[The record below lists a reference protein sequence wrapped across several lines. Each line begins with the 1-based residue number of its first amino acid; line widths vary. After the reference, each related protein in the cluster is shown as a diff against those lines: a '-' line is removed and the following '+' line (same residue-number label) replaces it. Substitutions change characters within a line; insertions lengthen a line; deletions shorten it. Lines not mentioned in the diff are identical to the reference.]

1 MLAGA
6 AAVLLTEALSLG
18 GWIERVPLAVGW
30 LTIVAAAAV
39 WLWRHPP
46 QIPPLQWRP
55 FESVIVAAIGVIV
68 AIVAVTAWLSPPNS
82 ADAMAYHLPRVVY
95 WAQAGSVR
103 FFPTPYFNQ
112 ICLQPI
118 NEYLMLHAYVLSGG
132 DRWTNLLTA
141 GAYGFAIVGVS
152 AAARDVG
159 LGTRGQALAALFCAT
174 LPNGILQASGA
185 KNEWLLA
192 LWMVAAIYFARRG
205 ESVWLALAVALA
217 LGTKATAYL
226 FLPPLLLVCG
236 CRDWRTGGTEVPR
249 RLKSAP
255 PRAAQTLAWI
265 AAAVLLLDGPQFVR
279 NVQLSGNPLGYDS
292 AQGNGVYRWRNES
305 LGLRSTM
312 SNALRHTSEQLGDRS
327 VRWNARVYEAVV
339 RAHRALGLD
348 PQDPSTTWPGTVYGP
363 PRNANHEADANN
375 RWHLLLALGG
385 ALFAIAT
392 RRRNVAWLCAALAAG
407 FLLFCFY
414 LKWQPFMA
422 RLELPLFVLAAIPA
436 AVLLDRLRP
445 AIIPAVICLF
455 LVMNARLPLLANWT
469 RPLKGP
475 ASVFRVDRDTRYFA
489 DMSQWNNRESY
500 VEAVE
505 RTARSGCLRVGIDIN
520 ENQVEYPFQALLR
533 ERVPAVR
540 FEHTGVENASA
551 RYYREAP
558 RPCAVLCLDCA
569 GNARRAAMYRGRVE
583 SIGRFLLFLP

>member
-1 MLAGA
+1 VGDLAIRAAVLVGA
-6 AAVLLTEALSLG
+6 AAVLLTETLSLG
-18 GWIERVPLAVGW
+18 GWIHRGPPAVAWVAMLAG
-30 LTIVAAAAV
+30 AAV
-39 WLWRHPP
+39 WVWRHPP
-46 QIPPLQWRP
+46 ALPRWSWRP
-55 FESVIVAAIGVIV
+55 FESTVVAAVGVIV
-68 AIVAVTAWLSPPNS
+68 GIVAVTAWWSPPNS

-112 ICLQPI
+112 ISLQPI
-118 NEYLMLHAYVLSGG
+118 DEYLMLHTYVLSGG
-132 DRWTNLLTA
+132 DRWVNLLTV
-141 GAYGFAIVGVS
+141 GTYVLAIVGVS
-152 AAARDVG
+152 LAAREMG

-192 LWMVAAIYFARRG
+192 LWMVAAVYFARRR
-205 ESVWLALAVALA
+205 EAVWLALAVALA

-226 FLPPLLLVCG
+226 FLPPVLLACG
-236 CRDWRTGGTEVPR
+236 LKWR
-249 RLKSAP
+249 K
-255 PRAAQTLAWI
+255 LAWI

-279 NVQLSGNPLGYDS
+279 NVQLSGSPLGYDS

-305 LGLRSTM
+305 PGWRSTV
-312 SNALRHTSEQLGDRS
+312 SNALRHTSEQLGGRS
-327 VRWNARVYEAVV
+327 PGWNARVYGAVV

-348 PQDPSTTWPGTVYGP
+348 PQDASTTWPGTVYGP

-375 RWHLLLALGG
+375 RWHLLLGLAG
-385 ALFAIAT
+385 ALVAIAMG
-392 RRRNVAWLCAALAAG
+392 RRDVAWLCGGLAAG

-436 AVLLDRLRP
+436 ALLVDRLRP
-445 AIIPAVICLF
+445 AIVPAAICLF
-455 LVMNARLPLLANWT
+455 LAMNARLSLLENWT

-489 DMSQWNNRESY
+489 DMSQWDNRESY

-520 ENQVEYPFQALLR
+520 ENQLEYPFQALLR

-569 GNARRAAMYRGRVE
+569 GNAKRVAMYGGRVE
-583 SIGRFLLFLP
+583 TIGRFLLFQ

>member
-1 MLAGA
+1 VGDLAIRAAVLVGA
-6 AAVLLTEALSLG
+6 AAVLLTETLSLG
-18 GWIERVPLAVGW
+18 GWIHRGPLAVAW
-30 LTIVAAAAV
+30 VAMLAGAAV
-39 WLWRHPP
+39 WVWRHPP
-46 QIPPLQWRP
+46 ALPRWSWRP
-55 FESVIVAAIGVIV
+55 FESTVVAAVGVIV
-68 AIVAVTAWLSPPNS
+68 GIVAVTAWWSPPNS

-112 ICLQPI
+112 ISLQPI
-118 NEYLMLHAYVLSGG
+118 DEYLMLHTYVLSGG
-132 DRWTNLLTA
+132 DRWVNLLTV
-141 GAYGFAIVGVS
+141 GTYVLAIVGVS
-152 AAARDVG
+152 LAAREMG

-192 LWMVAAIYFARRG
+192 LWMVAAVYFARRR
-205 ESVWLALAVALA
+205 EAVWLALAVALA

-226 FLPPLLLVCG
+226 FLPPVLLACG
-236 CRDWRTGGTEVPR
+236 LKWR
-249 RLKSAP
+249 K
-255 PRAAQTLAWI
+255 LAWI

-279 NVQLSGNPLGYDS
+279 NVQLSGSPLGYDS

-305 LGLRSTM
+305 LGWRSTV
-312 SNALRHTSEQLGDRS
+312 SNALRHTSEQLGGRS
-327 VRWNARVYEAVV
+327 AAWNARVYGAVV

-348 PQDPSTTWPGTVYGP
+348 PQDASTTWPGTVYGP

-375 RWHLLLALGG
+375 RWHLLLGLAG
-385 ALFAIAT
+385 ALVAIAMG
-392 RRRNVAWLCAALAAG
+392 RRDVAWLCGGLAAG

-436 AVLLDRLRP
+436 ALLVDRLRP
-445 AIIPAVICLF
+445 AIVPAAICLF
-455 LVMNARLPLLANWT
+455 LAMNARLSLLENWT

-489 DMSQWNNRESY
+489 DMSQWDNRESY

-520 ENQVEYPFQALLR
+520 ENQLEYPFQALLR

-569 GNARRAAMYRGRVE
+569 GNAKRVAMYGGRVE
-583 SIGRFLLFLP
+583 TIGRFLLFQ